1 MGRLLKVRRADRA
14 IGDCCRRA
22 PSKTCEAC
30 GRLQPTREK
39 VNETGTLVSEWVHV
53 GEIVVIPGLCTGRVS
68 VRICAGRL
76 PLADRADISPATPTN
91 AFQGRNHG
99 D

>member
-1 MGRLLKVRRADRA
+1 MVVSSRFGADGA
-14 IGDCCRRA
+14 IGDIAAVA
-22 PSKTCEAC
+22 PPQTRKAS
-30 GRLQPTREK
+30 GRLQATPEK
-39 VNETGTLVSEWVHV
+39 VNETGTLVSERVHLR
-53 GEIVVIPGLCTGRVS
+53 EIVVIPGSVAGRAIRRVF
-68 VRICAGRL
+68 AGRL

>member
-1 MGRLLKVRRADRA
+1 MVVSSRFGADRA
-14 IGDCCRRA
+14 IGDIAAVA
-22 PSKTCEAC
+22 PPQFCEAS
-30 GRLQPTREK
+30 GRLKPILEK
-39 VNETGTLVSEWVHV
+39 VNETGTLVSERVHV
-53 GEIVVIPGLCTGRVS
+53 REIVVIPTFVAGRAIPRVF
-68 VRICAGRL
+68 AGRL